1 VILLV
6 VIIGGL
12 LLQNARLDK
21 RFVEV
26 DKKFVEADKRSAEMR
41 SELKAD
47 IAGVRS
53 ELKTDIAAV
62 RSEVA
67 AVDAKMDKG
76 FLAIRAEIAA
86 SEAHLNSRIDALKF
100 NDFAHLES
108 AFKNLTYVLE
118 KKHFIDAE
126 DKTFID
132 KALDAA

>member
-1 VILLV
+1 MKSLLELAFTGENLRTIILLV

-21 RFVEV
+21 RFVE
-26 DKKFVEADKRSAEMR
+26 MR
-41 SELKAD
+41 SELKA
-47 IAGVRS
+47 
-53 ELKTDIAAV
+53 DIAAV

-67 AVDAKMDKG
+67 AVDAKMDRG

-86 SEAHLNSRIDALKF
+86 SEARLNSRIDALKF

-132 KALDAA
+132 KDLDAA